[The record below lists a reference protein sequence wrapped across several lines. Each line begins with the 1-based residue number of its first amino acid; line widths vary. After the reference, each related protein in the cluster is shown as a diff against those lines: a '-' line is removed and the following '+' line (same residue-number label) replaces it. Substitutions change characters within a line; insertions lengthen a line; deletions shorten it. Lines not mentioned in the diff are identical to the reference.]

1 MIDNS
6 KLIRGSFWLLMSL
19 AVCSCG
25 GQNGRQYQ
33 AGSPLSEHTQKST
46 GQAVIHFDTLIHD
59 FGTII
64 EGEQVVCYF
73 DYRNEGGED
82 LLISS
87 VEATCGCTTPDWSR
101 EPLGPG
107 ERASLAIIFDASGR
121 SGIQRKLVT
130 VRSNASAQE
139 VRLTIRANVN
149 TNV

>member
-1 MIDNS
+1 M
-6 KLIRGSFWLLMSL
+6 LLWWTKWQTES
-19 AVCSCG
+19 
-25 GQNGRQYQ
+25 GRQYRCWRMRKNQ
-33 AGSPLSEHTQKST
+33 QDRLLYY
-46 GQAVIHFDTLIHD
+46 FDTLIHD

-107 ERASLAIIFDASGR
+107 EKGSLAIIFDASGR
-121 SGIQRKLVT
+121 SGIQRKAGYGQIQCQYTGGSPDHTCQCKYVMF
-130 VRSNASAQE
+130 N
-139 VRLTIRANVN
+139 
-149 TNV
+149 